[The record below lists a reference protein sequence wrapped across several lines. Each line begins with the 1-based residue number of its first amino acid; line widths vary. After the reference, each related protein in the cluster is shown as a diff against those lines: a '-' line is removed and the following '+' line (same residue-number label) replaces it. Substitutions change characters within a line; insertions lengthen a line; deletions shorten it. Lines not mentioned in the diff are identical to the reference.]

1 MDISRRNFLKLGAA
15 GTAAAG
21 LAGLTGCAPS
31 APSAAASSND
41 LPVTGVEDL
50 SLIHI

>member
-21 LAGLTGCAPS
+21 LAGLTGCA
-31 APSAAASSND
+31 
-41 LPVTGVEDL
+41 LGTERR
-50 SLIHI
+50 SL

>member
-21 LAGLTGCAPS
+21 LAGLTGCAP
-31 APSAAASSND
+31 
-41 LPVTGVEDL
+41 LGTERR
-50 SLIHI
+50 SL